1 MCWVLLSLVSRT
13 AAYIILSRPLGNRRN
28 FVSKKTFCKDETI
41 YYIPSVRGES
51 YRENI
56 FLYTDIS
63 QVCGTRQKSE
73 ISLALSITLCTFS
86 TDCIRHSPRR
96 EGGRSTSTWP
106 LRVWLLGEIYS
117 RSYRLLFRSSPSLSP
132 LYSSTHTKSKYVTR
146 YRPTTV
152 LCIALPR
159 NIYLKM
165 CRRESSRKFSAV
177 MGGPIILLCAS
188 VKLLRELHPPSVH
201 QSTLYTA

>member
-1 MCWVLLSLVSRT
+1 MLLLSADGLSRFNYKWAVDIYIVIYYCCIYLYIYTSSSTQQQLLKMCWVLLSLVSRT

-106 LRVWLLGEIYS
+106 LRVWLLGEIYTLDHIV
-117 RSYRLLFRSSPSLSP
+117 SYLDHPQVSL
-132 LYSSTHTKSKYVTR
+132 
-146 YRPTTV
+146 
-152 LCIALPR
+152 
-159 NIYLKM
+159 
-165 CRRESSRKFSAV
+165 
-177 MGGPIILLCAS
+177 
-188 VKLLRELHPPSVH
+188 
-201 QSTLYTA
+201 LYTAAHTQSLNT